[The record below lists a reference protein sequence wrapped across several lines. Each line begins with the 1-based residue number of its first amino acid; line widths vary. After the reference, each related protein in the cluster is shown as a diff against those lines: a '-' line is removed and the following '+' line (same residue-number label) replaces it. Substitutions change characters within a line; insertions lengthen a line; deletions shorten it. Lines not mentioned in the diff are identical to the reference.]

1 MKTYNVLR
9 TFRRFGSVLSTQTR
23 LKLVQAVV
31 MPIFSYGDIIYTP
44 GMSAALKGQL
54 HRCFK
59 SAVRFVYGL
68 RRRDTTAAVRDNILG
83 VDLPSNQRLRICCF
97 MRQAYHGS
105 LPEYIQQHVQRGQ
118 LERARCFIIP
128 RHTTSSGK
136 SVLVYGATCW
146 NGLPIEAKTKT
157 TLFSFKSCV
166 KQLV

>member
-1 MKTYNVLR
+1 
-9 TFRRFGSVLSTQTR
+9 
-23 LKLVQAVV
+23 

-44 GMSAALKGQL
+44 GLSAALKGQL

-59 SAVRFVYGL
+59 SAV
-68 RRRDTTAAVRDNILG
+68 RRDTTAAVRDNILG